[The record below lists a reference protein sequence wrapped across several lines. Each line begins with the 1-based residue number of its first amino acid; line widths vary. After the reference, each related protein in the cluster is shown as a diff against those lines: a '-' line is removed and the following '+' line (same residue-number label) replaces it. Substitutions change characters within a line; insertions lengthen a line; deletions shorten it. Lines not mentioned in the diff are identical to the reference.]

1 MPHLIYEERE
11 REGEGGSIHTRCRNI
26 RVYRIKLGGG
36 VRMVNGQ
43 RGNTR
48 LRIQFRILC
57 FVKLTGAFVRAKCY
71 TFPLLQCGLRIDNT
85 GNISVVSESNK
96 VETGTRCYIKERENQ

>member
-1 MPHLIYEERE
+1 MKRE
-11 REGEGGSIHTRCRNI
+11 REGEGAASIQDVGTYASI
-26 RVYRIKLGGG
+26 GLSWG

-57 FVKLTGAFVRAKCY
+57 FVKLTGAFVRAKRY
-71 TFPLLQCGLRIDNT
+71 TFPLLQCGLRIDNM
-85 GNISVVSESNK
+85 GNISVARVR
-96 VETGTRCYIKERENQ
+96 T